1 MWGALQSNGSP
12 GWKAKAV
19 GCGGIG
25 RPGSRQV
32 VLGAVGE
39 YTVAGQSREGGNQ
52 SSGRGQQGEGVGRTA
67 LPVSA

>member
-1 MWGALQSNGSP
+1 MEREAGGGWGAFNDQ
-12 GWKAKAV
+12 
-19 GCGGIG
+19 
-25 RPGSRQV
+25 SRQV